1 MPKVTPKQTAATTE
15 QKVLKPEEVTQYYN
29 EQGNATNPLSPLDW
43 LAKQGKTTG
52 VTGTNTNDSGI
63 SSGANETI
71 GSAFN
76 FSNPATTGYENDPIY
91 KQYQENQAKLA
102 RGESIVDQEA
112 IRKQK
117 MSEVQDR
124 INALNN
130 IYSGELARVKQV
142 GQGNVGSGT
151 AILASRGLS
160 GSMRGE
166 AIRTGIT
173 DQNLRAEQAV
183 EAERNAAI
191 QAIYSDV
198 NSSAQEEARL
208 RKESMLAGGKAY
220 IENLKGTEERKAG
233 YTSNVVSQL
242 LSQGI
247 DPKTMSPEEL
257 NGIASQLGVKTSD
270 ILSRYNM
277 AKYQQSLE
285 EQPEDEYFNLS
296 EGQSRYRINPET
308 GEVEQIASVGK
319 TYAPKAGGTGGGTVV
334 SGGGGGSSN
343 QYSSDLDAII
353 GNTVATIPTKFG
365 QEQFQTQLSRARNDA
380 DKISLIGSVVLKNA
394 PAPVKQDFSNQAIAV
409 SNIDKAI
416 AEIDNGA
423 KSGFINSKLQKG
435 FNLVGKDYDPSL
447 AAIASYI
454 TSAIQPYRNSVTG
467 AAWGSQEEGEYQ
479 QLFGSTTYSPTE
491 LKQRLERLKQIM
503 KDKSAQGLNVYVN
516 PMDTYANPF
525 ESTSGAY
532 TPIDINQPTSSM
544 VTVYSIKTGKPAQV
558 PADKLQNALSSGLF
572 RE

>member
-1 MPKVTPKQTAATTE
+1 MQPTNLYEYYKSQGQNLPSIADRTSVAKEAGITEPYSGTAQQNTQLLSYLQNKPAVGGVPTETT
-15 QKVLKPEEVTQYYN
+15 QPAPT
-29 EQGNATNPLSPLDW
+29 
-43 LAKQGKTTG
+43 
-52 VTGTNTNDSGI
+52 
-63 SSGANETI
+63 ETI

-76 FSNPATTGYENDPIY
+76 FSNPAVTGYENDPIY

-112 IRKQK
+112 IRQQK
-117 MSEVQDR
+117 LAEVQDR
-124 INALNN
+124 INSLNQV
-130 IYSGELARVKQV
+130 YAGELARVKQV
-142 GQGNVGSGT
+142 GQGNIGSGT
-151 AILASRGLS
+151 AILASRGLA

-191 QAIYSDV
+191 QAIYSGV
-198 NSSAQEEARL
+198 NSAAQEEARL
-208 RKESMLAGGKAY
+208 RKESMLGGAKAY

-233 YTSNVVSQL
+233 YTSNVVAQL
-242 LSQGI
+242 IAQGI

-257 NGIASQLGVKTSD
+257 NGIATQLGVKTSD
-270 ILSRYNM
+270 ILSRY
-277 AKYQQSLE
+277 QQAIYEKSLE
-285 EQPEDEYFNLS
+285 EQPEDQYFNLS

-319 TYAPKAGGTGGGTVV
+319 TYAPK
-334 SGGGGGSSN
+334 SGGSGSGSGVGGVSSN
-343 QYSSDLDAII
+343 QYASDLDAII
-353 GNTVATIPTKFG
+353 GNTVATIPSKFG
-365 QEQFQTQLSRARNDA
+365 QEQFQAQLSRARNDA
-380 DKISLIGSVVLKNA
+380 DKISLISSVVLKNA

-491 LKQRLERLKQIM
+491 LKQRLTRLKEIM

-516 PMDTYANPF
+516 PMGTYDNPF
-525 ESTSGAY
+525 VTGTETTMN
-532 TPIDINQPTSSM
+532 TPQGNT
-544 VTVYSIKTGKPAQV
+544 VTVYSIKTGKPAQI
-558 PADKLQNALSSGLF
+558 PSGNLQQALSSGLF
-572 RE
+572 RQ